1 MDRQQQVNEFRDTI
15 QDSKNKDF
23 EFKISYKV
31 PSINDTDLTY
41 ESGKAKK
48 GKEITTCV
56 LYVDIRNSV
65 ALTEKHQIKT
75 MGRIYTAFTKCVLKA
90 ARDED
95 GYVRNIIGDR
105 VMVVFPSE
113 KCFEKA
119 VNCAISINHAAKILN
134 KEFVSVDFKCGI
146 GIDYGKM
153 NVIKVGIERKGD
165 ENTENKGL
173 VWVGCPANYASRL
186 TDNANKHVEIKMYSV
201 EGKMPNN
208 PLAYFSSKKEYTAD
222 QFAEKVKYSFGK
234 ITIGE
239 FQSITNIKE
248 YVKSHDFSPILIS
261 EEVLNG
267 LKKESK
273 NLVNNYWKKE
283 VFPIRNVDVDVFGT
297 DLTWKVTN
305 KNY

>member
-1 MDRQQQVNEFRDTI
+1 MDRQQQINDFRDTI

-23 EFKISYKV
+23 EFNISYKV

-113 KCFEKA
+113 KCFEKS

-134 KEFVSVDFKCGI
+134 KEFFSVDFKCGI

-201 EGKMPNN
+201 EGKMSNN
-208 PLAYFSSKKEYTAD
+208 PFAFFSSKKDYTAD
-222 QFAEKVKYSFGK
+222 QFAGKVKYSFGK

-248 YVKSHDFSPILIS
+248 YVKSHDFNPILIS

-267 LKKESK
+267 LKKE
-273 NLVNNYWKKE
+273 NQDLVNSYWKRE
-283 VFPIRNVDVDVFGT
+283 DFPIRNIDFNVYGA

>member
-1 MDRQQQVNEFRDTI
+1 MDRQQQVNDFRDTI

-23 EFKISYKV
+23 EFNISYKV

-41 ESGKAKK
+41 ESGKTKK

-134 KEFVSVDFKCGI
+134 KEFISVDFKCGI

-173 VWVGCPANYASRL
+173 VWVGYPANYASRL
-186 TDNANKHVEIKMYSV
+186 TDNANKHVELKLYSV

-222 QFAEKVKYSFGK
+222 QFAGKVKYNFGK

-248 YVKSHDFSPILIS
+248 YVKTHDFNPILIS

-267 LKKESK
+267 LKKESRD
-273 NLVNNYWKKE
+273 LVKDFWKKE
-283 VFPIRNVDVDVFGT
+283 EFPIRDIDFDVYGANLCWRVQ
-297 DLTWKVTN
+297 N
-305 KNY
+305 KNF